1 MPERDA
7 DDERAPDVPAEQA
20 PSPPTTPA
28 ESDGDPAL
36 APGPRSPALRRAWN
50 RLPAGLRRRWLWAP
64 GTVITAVAVLALVGS
79 FAAKSP
85 CLHTNVNS
93 TGQWQNPWPNYIMYR
108 DACYS
113 DVIPLYGAE
122 QLNQP
127 GAFPYQVSWIDGA
140 GTAHPQKRYMEYPV
154 LTGLLMWVG
163 AQIAQDYVALQGT
176 FGGLPL
182 NDTVVIFFEV
192 LAVFA
197 SVFWL
202 IAIWCIRQMSRRR
215 PWDAL
220 IAAASPLVVVQAFEN
235 FDMMA
240 VAFATAGMLAWSR
253 RRTVLAGVLIGLGTA
268 AKLYPILLL
277 IPLLALS
284 VRAGKLRAWL
294 KAAGGALAAW
304 TIVNAP
310 IAILFPRGWTEF
322 LRLNNTRGAD
332 PDSLYNVVA
341 QFTHWGGFD
350 GPLAPDQA
358 PTKLNAV
365 IAALLI
371 ACTIA
376 IVLVALSAPRRPRV
390 AQLGFLIVSAFLITN
405 KVWSPQYSLW
415 LIPLAVLAMPRW
427 KLLFPWMLVDAWL
440 WFPRMR
446 FYLPSTSGGWSQDPF
461 LWTVVARDAIVA
473 ALCAVIVYEI
483 YHPDRDLVRRSGD
496 DDPAGGVLEDT
507 PDAFRVRWRRH
518 RGAVALPEPWRPEP
532 EPEPVPGVLSS

>member
-7 DDERAPDVPAEQA
+7 DDERAPDVLADQGPSRATA
-20 PSPPTTPA
+20 PT
-28 ESDGDPAL
+28 EGDGDPAL

-64 GTVITAVAVLALVGS
+64 GTVITTVAVLALVGS

-85 CLHTNVNS
+85 CLHTDVSN
-93 TGQWQNPWPNYIMYR
+93 TGSWQNPWPNYLMYR

-140 GTAHPQKRYMEYPV
+140 GTPYPQKRYMEYPV

-192 LAVFA
+192 MALFA

-202 IAIWCIRQMSRRR
+202 ISIWCIRQMSRRR

-240 VAFATAGMLAWSR
+240 IAFATTGMLAWSR

-268 AKLYPILLL
+268 AKLYPVLLL
-277 IPLLALS
+277 VPLLALS
-284 VRAGKLRAWL
+284 LRAGKMHDWL
-294 KAAGGALAAW
+294 KAAGGALVAW

-310 IAILFPRGWTEF
+310 IAILFPRGWVEF
-322 LRLNNTRGAD
+322 LRLNNSRGAD

-350 GPLAPDQA
+350 GPLTPNQV

-365 IAALLI
+365 IAGLLI
-371 ACTIA
+371 TCTIA

-390 AQLGFLIVSAFLITN
+390 AQLCFLIVSAFLITN

-427 KLLFPWMLVDAWL
+427 KLLLPWMLVDAWL

-446 FYLPSTSGGWSQDPF
+446 FYLPMSAGGWSQDPF
-461 LWTVVARDAIVA
+461 LWTVVARDSIVA
-473 ALCAVIVYEI
+473 GLCAVIVYEI

-496 DDPAGGVLEDT
+496 DDPTGGVLEDA
-507 PDAFRVRWRRH
+507 PDAFRLRWRRR

-532 EPEPVPGVLSS
+532 EPVPGVLSS